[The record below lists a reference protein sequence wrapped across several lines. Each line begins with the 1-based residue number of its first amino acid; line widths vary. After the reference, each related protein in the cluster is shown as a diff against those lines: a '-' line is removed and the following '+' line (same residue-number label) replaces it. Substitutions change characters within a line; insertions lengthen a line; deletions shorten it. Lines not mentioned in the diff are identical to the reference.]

1 MNENLVTAA
10 TISNIVAL
18 VATVIRKGAGND
30 YANTIG
36 GESFTGTLEPLIA
49 TELSRAL
56 QTAPRKGN

>member
-1 MNENLVTAA
+1 MNENLMTAA
-10 TISNIVAL
+10 TIGNIVAL
-18 VATVIRKGAGND
+18 VAAVVRKGAGND

-36 GESFTGTLEPLIA
+36 GVAFTDTLEPLIA